1 MLPCPKGK
9 GQKSRKPC
17 PHLPIVEMQ
26 AGPSVYGLP
35 RCLYYRV
42 RRLNDCEDSP
52 PPRRKKKLGSAHGNS
67 LCTDFSEHRS
77 VVVDVPFCCF
87 FIVVEVRWLN
97 TRLEYLRFLAFIADK
112 VNSFSR

>member
-52 PPRRKKKLGSAHGNS
+52 PPDGRKSSAARTETTS
-67 LCTDFSEHRS
+67 TPLFWS
-77 VVVDVPFCCF
+77 VA
-87 FIVVEVRWLN
+87 R
-97 TRLEYLRFLAFIADK
+97 
-112 VNSFSR
+112 